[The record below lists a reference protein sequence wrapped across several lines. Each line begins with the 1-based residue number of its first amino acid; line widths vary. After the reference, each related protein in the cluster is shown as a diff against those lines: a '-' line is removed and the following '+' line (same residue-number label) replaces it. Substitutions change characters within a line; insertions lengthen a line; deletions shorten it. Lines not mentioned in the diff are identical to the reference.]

1 MNKIPL
7 STLPNQELAFNLDG
21 AYWRLHIYQA
31 VSLMYVDISR
41 NGEKLIDGV
50 RCFGG
55 VGLLPYK
62 HLYLPN
68 FGNFIFD
75 SDADYTNFGNTCQL
89 YYLNLA
95 EYKSFLSMEQL
106 DFKS

>member
-7 STLPNQELAFNLDG
+7 STLPNQQLAFNLDG
-21 AYWRLHIYQA
+21 AYWHLHIYQA
-31 VSLMYVDISR
+31 VSRMYMDISR
-41 NGEKLIDGV
+41 NGVKLIDGV

-55 VGLLPYK
+55 IGLMPYK
-62 HLYLPN
+62 HLHLPS

-89 YYLNLA
+89 YYLTLE
-95 EYKSFLSMEQL
+95 EYNQFIALGKADLIA
-106 DFKS
+106 